1 MRTLRFLYLLLV
13 LGLVIGL
20 MPAAAQE
27 EDPREINRETTIN
40 WLEFV
45 RDAGNF
51 ELMTDLVAPRGY
63 VLHNP
68 SAITGIDAS
77 IGEVVGSTVELKTAF
92 PNLSVRDYLVLA
104 EGDMTAAIFFDQ
116 GTFVNPYYGAE
127 PTGETYFGQYINLK
141 RFEEGK
147 IAEDWWAWNTQEFN
161 QVLGQSPAQYDFA
174 IAPWDTWLGE
184 SETTTGTHRS
194 TLRILYNALSIHY
207 PDVAPSC
214 APAGMDVRGEPMSVD
229 SYLEMLPHYYAGNV
243 VVHDY
248 MMTFGGIDMFTQN
261 MRAIATLPG
270 FRTNCAQF
278 VCEGNLCA
286 SWSVAQ
292 VTTDAGE
299 TPFVWAAL
307 HRFADGKIVE
317 EWWLYDN
324 ALLLPMLSH

>member
-147 IAEDWWAWNTQEFN
+147 IAEDWW
-161 QVLGQSPAQYDFA
+161 
-174 IAPWDTWLGE
+174 
-184 SETTTGTHRS
+184 
-194 TLRILYNALSIHY
+194 
-207 PDVAPSC
+207 
-214 APAGMDVRGEPMSVD
+214 
-229 SYLEMLPHYYAGNV
+229 
-243 VVHDY
+243 
-248 MMTFGGIDMFTQN
+248 
-261 MRAIATLPG
+261 
-270 FRTNCAQF
+270 
-278 VCEGNLCA
+278 
-286 SWSVAQ
+286 
-292 VTTDAGE
+292 
-299 TPFVWAAL
+299 
-307 HRFADGKIVE
+307 
-317 EWWLYDN
+317 
-324 ALLLPMLSH
+324 